1 MDQETQTQQQHR
13 TQTGGKGSQRPFATA
28 TTQPQDYDINIP
40 VDNICCSSSGFGHG
54 KLLGQALDCI
64 VVTPS
69 SYSDHEKASNSSEKE
84 STPINTGI
92 VTSESSSAIVAS
104 SDFLVQFPPQYS
116 KSSIIEYKVLL
127 QINGNLLKE
136 SFLSMNLPTNLKASP
151 MCSFAEGNSTK
162 PSTEKLEQLVNL
174 SILSPGRNLIR
185 YFLVKKKKRT
195 GKDDATETSNT
206 DKKKYT
212 IVGQIEAYVFLWSV
226 YDTIIISDID
236 GTVTKSDVRGVIDS
250 IFTEKYGHV
259 HDGVCSLFSELV
271 KFQREHKDDQKQNHG
286 KVRVLYLSSRP
297 MTLIH
302 STRKFLSL
310 LSQRSSEDPQASSST
325 NCGVLSFID
334 DNFIS
339 SDKEEARE
347 SGDIQKKDAVGLPSG
362 PIFLHSGSL
371 STVLFTELVTK
382 STHEFKADLLARQVV
397 LPFVAAGKEK
407 VGALFLAGFG
417 NKKTD
422 SLAYE
427 MVGMNTHQI
436 YIIDSSSKLVS
447 TSHALEF
454 EDSFENESS
463 SDCID
468 VILDPTKQSG
478 ELSSEKIVVSNPKK
492 NTKTGSQKKRHFK
505 GYTDPKLRTELFRRM
520 HTQ

>member
-1 MDQETQTQQQHR
+1 M
-13 TQTGGKGSQRPFATA
+13 
-28 TTQPQDYDINIP
+28 
-40 VDNICCSSSGFGHG
+40 
-54 KLLGQALDCI
+54 
-64 VVTPS
+64 
-69 SYSDHEKASNSSEKE
+69 
-84 STPINTGI
+84 
-92 VTSESSSAIVAS
+92 
-104 SDFLVQFPPQYS
+104 
-116 KSSIIEYKVLL
+116 
-127 QINGNLLKE
+127 
-136 SFLSMNLPTNLKASP
+136 
-151 MCSFAEGNSTK
+151 
-162 PSTEKLEQLVNL
+162 
-174 SILSPGRNLIR
+174 
-185 YFLVKKKKRT
+185 
-195 GKDDATETSNT
+195 
-206 DKKKYT
+206 
-212 IVGQIEAYVFLWSV
+212 
-226 YDTIIISDID
+226 
-236 GTVTKSDVRGVIDS
+236 RGVIDS

-325 NCGVLSFID
+325 NCGVNSCID

-347 SGDIQKKDAVGLPSG
+347 SGDVQKKDAVGLPSG

-427 MVGMNTHQI
+427 MVGMNAHQI

-463 SDCID
+463 SEGID

-505 GYTDPKLRTELFRRM
+505 GYTDPKLLTELFRRM